1 MQFQVVAE
9 LLVFSV
15 PAQDIVVL
23 PGCDDTP
30 LLITC
35 SKNVASQT
43 GPDHGAPRA
52 QPVVFCVGG

>member
-35 SKNVASQT
+35 SKNVAGQT
-43 GPDHGAPRA
+43 GPDY
-52 QPVVFCVGG
+52 